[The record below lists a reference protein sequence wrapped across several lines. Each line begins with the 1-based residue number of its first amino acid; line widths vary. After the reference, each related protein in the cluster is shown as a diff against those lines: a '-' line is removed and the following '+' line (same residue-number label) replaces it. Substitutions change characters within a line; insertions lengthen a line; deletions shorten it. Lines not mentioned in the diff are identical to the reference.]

1 MILRAL
7 SRLERVLLHPS
18 LFKDPDELGRARLM
32 LLTCFIA
39 CTLLIPVL
47 LFAHSQKPEQ
57 LSVNMVVLAG
67 HIVVM
72 ISVLSLRFFE
82 TTSIP
87 VSLLTIIASAQ
98 LLHAAFWS
106 GGPNSVVLLTYPIA
120 PVFFGLLGR
129 PVHGISNAVI
139 LVLGM
144 CAMYVLGESGFDF
157 RISGPTDEVYLVTLG
172 WSILTALGMA
182 TFASQQALAMR
193 MRMVDQLDR
202 RTQAEQDAL
211 AAREAKDWFI
221 AYLSHE
227 MRSPLSVI
235 SGGVDLLHHTDNP
248 QAQRR
253 HLKVLKSATAGM
265 VRLMDDVLDISA
277 LERGQVRLDVVPM
290 DLSSLLRTLETEFAD
305 SAKAKGLYMSLEGH
319 APDVRVSGDPQ
330 RVRQV
335 LSNLVDNAIKYT
347 SSGGISMAI
356 EDRGDQV
363 QVVVADTGSGIA
375 EADQESVFE
384 PYARADAKGNRGTGL
399 GLAIASTLVER
410 MGSRLYLES
419 VIDEGSAFSFMLPKA

>member
-1 MILRAL
+1 
-7 SRLERVLLHPS
+7 
-18 LFKDPDELGRARLM
+18 
-32 LLTCFIA
+32 
-39 CTLLIPVL
+39 
-47 LFAHSQKPEQ
+47 
-57 LSVNMVVLAG
+57 
-67 HIVVM
+67 
-72 ISVLSLRFFE
+72 
-82 TTSIP
+82 
-87 VSLLTIIASAQ
+87 
-98 LLHAAFWS
+98 
-106 GGPNSVVLLTYPIA
+106 
-120 PVFFGLLGR
+120 
-129 PVHGISNAVI
+129 
-139 LVLGM
+139 
-144 CAMYVLGESGFDF
+144 
-157 RISGPTDEVYLVTLG
+157 
-172 WSILTALGMA
+172 
-182 TFASQQALAMR
+182 
-193 MRMVDQLDR
+193 MVDQLDR

-211 AAREAKDWFI
+211 VAREAKDWFI

-235 SGGVDLLHHTDNP
+235 SGGVDLLHHTDDAE
-248 QAQRR
+248 AQRR

-290 DLSSLLRTLETEFAD
+290 DLSSLLRTLKTEFAD

-419 VIDEGSAFSFMLPKA
+419 VVDEGSAFSFMLPKA